1 MGKRVTGGWL
11 LLSLLVS
18 GLVSPTLF
26 AADDIVV
33 TRPDG
38 NPGSHLYLGVAAGYA
53 DYRETGDGDAGFSL
67 SGGYRIDELL
77 AVELG
82 WMDLGDASKGDSKA
96 EATALTAA
104 VVGSLP
110 LRTDLTA
117 FARLGLA
124 GWRYRLTEGGVRR
137 DDSDTDLWFG
147 IGLDYDVGAHSSV
160 RFAGDF
166 LFMSPEL
173 GGDRRDERILF
184 FSVGF
189 LYKP

>member
-38 NPGSHLYLGVAAGYA
+38 NPGSH
-53 DYRETGDGDAGFSL
+53 DGDAGFSL

-124 GWRYRLTEGGVRR
+124 GWRYRLTEGG
-137 DDSDTDLWFG
+137 L
-147 IGLDYDVGAHSSV
+147 
-160 RFAGDF
+160 
-166 LFMSPEL
+166 
-173 GGDRRDERILF
+173 
-184 FSVGF
+184 
-189 LYKP
+189 